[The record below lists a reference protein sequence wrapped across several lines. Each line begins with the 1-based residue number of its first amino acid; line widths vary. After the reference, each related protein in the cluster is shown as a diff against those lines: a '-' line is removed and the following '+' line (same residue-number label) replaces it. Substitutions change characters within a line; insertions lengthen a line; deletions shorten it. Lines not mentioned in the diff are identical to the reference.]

1 MKTQRIGYIRV
12 SSIDQNEQRQLDC
25 IELDRVFTDKASG
38 RDIERP
44 QLQAAVSYAREGDTF
59 ICHSIDRLARNVGDM
74 LRLVSELN
82 ERGVTVQFVKENM
95 VFQAESDDPRTTLM
109 LTLLSA
115 FAQFERA
122 LIRERQREGIAIA
135 KAKGVYKGRKPTLN
149 PERRA
154 ELCEKAAAGVPRA
167 KLARDYGISRE
178 TVYQYIRSID
188 QVPRDCAG

>member
-1 MKTQRIGYIRV
+1 M
-12 SSIDQNEQRQLDC
+12 
-25 IELDRVFTDKASG
+25 
-38 RDIERP
+38 
-44 QLQAAVSYAREGDTF
+44 
-59 ICHSIDRLARNVGDM
+59 
-74 LRLVSELN
+74 
-82 ERGVTVQFVKENM
+82 TVQFVKENM
-95 VFQAESDDPRTTLM
+95 VFQAGSDDPRTTLM

-135 KAKGVYKGRKPTLN
+135 KAKGVYKGREPTLS

-178 TVYQYIRSID
+178 TVYQYI
-188 QVPRDCAG
+188 QAVNQAPRNCAG